1 MLLGETRGS
10 TGVTAKVSTFSRV
23 EGELGVLLTHGRN
36 LGVPLEL
43 RWVRQASILGARG
56 KSGFLSNQS
65 RGIGPDLEKRW
76 GKWGSP
82 KVLLENWGSS

>member
-23 EGELGVLLTHGRN
+23 EGELGVLLTRGRN
-36 LGVPLEL
+36 LWVPLEL
-43 RWVRQASILGARG
+43 QRVRQASILGARG